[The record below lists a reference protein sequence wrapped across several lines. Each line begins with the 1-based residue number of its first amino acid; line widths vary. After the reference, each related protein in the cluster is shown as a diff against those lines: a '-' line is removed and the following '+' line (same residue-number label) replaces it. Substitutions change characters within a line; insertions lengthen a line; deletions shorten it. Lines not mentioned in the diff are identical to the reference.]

1 MNNLYQR
8 AYTRKYKV
16 FNRIKFYLILVV
28 ISLSLLFFTFIYY
41 FDSII
46 APTVLTVADGEMRA
60 KITDII
66 NKNISEIYGENFNYD
81 EMIKVEKDS
90 DGKIIMLK
98 ADTTKLNSLAMEVAM
113 ESQEEIKDVG
123 DVGVKIPIGY
133 ITKNSIMAY
142 WGAKIRIRM
151 VPIGRVETSYSS
163 TFESAGINQSRH
175 KIYINLK
182 TKVKVIVPFQST
194 ETEVVH
200 QIPISE
206 TIIVGEVP
214 RMSFGKDLFQE
225 SINNEENEN

>member
-1 MNNLYQR
+1 MYQR
-8 AYTRKYKV
+8 NYTRKYKI
-16 FNRIKFYLILVV
+16 FNKVKFYIVLVA

-60 KITDII
+60 KVMDII

-98 ADTTKLNSLAMEVAM
+98 ADTSKLNTLAMEVAM

-123 DVGVKIPIGY
+123 EVGVKIPIGY
-133 ITKNSIMAY
+133 IAKNNIMAY
-142 WGAKIRIRM
+142 WGPKIKIRM

-182 TKVKVIVPFQST
+182 TKLKVIMPFQST

-214 RMSFGKDLFQE
+214 RVNFGKDLFQE
-225 SINNEENEN
+225 SMNNEENEN

>member
-1 MNNLYQR
+1 MYQR
-8 AYTRKYKV
+8 TYTRKYKI
-16 FNRIKFYLILVV
+16 FNKIKFYIVLLA

-66 NKNISEIYGENFNYD
+66 NKNISEIYGENFDYD

-98 ADTTKLNSLAMEVAM
+98 ADTTKLNDLAMEVAM

-123 DVGVKIPIGY
+123 EVGVKIPIGY
-133 ITKNSIMAY
+133 ITKNNIMAY
-142 WGAKIRIRM
+142 WGPKITIRM

-182 TKVKVIVPFQST
+182 TKLKVIVPFQST

-214 RMSFGKDLFQE
+214 RVNFGKDLFQE
-225 SINNEENEN
+225 SMNNEENEN

>member
-16 FNRIKFYLILVV
+16 LNRIKFYLVLVV

-142 WGAKIRIRM
+142 WGPKIRIRM